1 MIIKM
6 TKIGRRRRKRG
17 RKRKL
22 ILTTIRDICECN
34 TYVPD
39 EETEM

>member
-1 MIIKM
+1 MIVKM
-6 TKIGRRRRKRG
+6 TKIGRRRKRG

-22 ILTTIRDICECN
+22 ILTTIRDVCECN